1 MVGVKVLSKESI
13 EDLLSS
19 IDSFAKEEALI
30 YTDTSSKQKNLSMRK
45 TTRIVAHHSMFPE
58 ACQEIEAHV
67 NDGSRVAQFDILI
80 YTIGGK
86 FTNHRDESRNIPNSR
101 QRKCSTITLLDKSDD
116 LIGGDLVVFDDKD
129 DKVGRVIDLKV
140 GDTLVFDSRTVYH
153 EVTEVIQGQRISLVA
168 WLKMLDTAYK

>member
-19 IDSFAKEEALI
+19 VDSFAKEEALV
-30 YTDTSSKQKNLSMRK
+30 YTSNSSKEKNFSKRK
-45 TTRIVAHHSMFPE
+45 TTRIGTHHSMFPE
-58 ACQEIEAHV
+58 ACREIEAHV
-67 NDGSRVAQFDILI
+67 NDGSQISQFDILI
-80 YTIGGK
+80 YNIGGK
-86 FTNHRDESRNIPNSR
+86 FTRHRDESRNIPETR
-101 QRKCSTITLLDKSDD
+101 QRKWSTITLLDKSDD

-140 GDTLVFDSRTVYH
+140 GDTLIFDSKTVYH

-168 WLKMLDTAYK
+168 WLKNA